1 MWFLAIGLVVLVMKL
16 AEVGPGADWPWW
28 GVAIPFG
35 LAAAWW
41 GWADAT
47 GYTKRREMAK
57 MEEKKAERRRKNL
70 DNLGMDER
78 GRRHSRDK
86 K

>member
-1 MWFLAIGLVVLVMKL
+1 MWFLAIGLVLLVMKL

-41 GWADAT
+41 AWAWTSAAGVTAAT
-47 GYTKRREMAK
+47 R
-57 MEEKKAERRRKNL
+57 
-70 DNLGMDER
+70 
-78 GRRHSRDK
+78 SRLFGLLELVQHGA
-86 K
+86 